1 MNKEKSLAPFFVCFA
16 ILVMSVVF
24 PALLL
29 RDLSAWVILL
39 FLAPFGM
46 LQLLGLWIIVD
57 AFTRGRAS
65 DRLQR

>member
-16 ILVMSVVF
+16 VLIMSIVF

-39 FLAPFGM
+39 ALAPFGV
-46 LQLLGLWIIVD
+46 LQLLGLWVLVD
-57 AFTRGRAS
+57 AFTRGKSR
-65 DRLQR
+65 DMTQG